1 VVKPLPVFAAAL
13 LLMCGCGTFACS
25 PRPTDIG
32 DLNTTEV
39 TFPNGK
45 KVLAETMLQTID
57 QMRGMM
63 FRDALAKDRGM
74 LFVHPTEG
82 NYAYWMYQVR
92 IPLDIIWMNHEQR
105 IVEIS
110 ANTPACPSKSAKEC
124 PTFGGHQKARYV
136 LELAGGGA
144 ALYDLKVGDALSF

>member
-1 VVKPLPVFAAAL
+1 MVKALPVFAAAFL
-13 LLMCGCGTFACS
+13 LLCACGPKPA
-25 PRPTDIG
+25 DVE

-45 KVLAETMLQTID
+45 SVVAETMLRDID

-63 FRDALAKDRGM
+63 FRDSLAKDRGM
-74 LFVHPTEG
+74 LFIHRAEENVP
-82 NYAYWMYQVR
+82 YWMYQVR
-92 IPLDIIWMNHEQR
+92 IPLDIIWMDHDRR

-110 ANTPACPSKSAKEC
+110 ANTPACTSKASRDCPSY
-124 PTFGGHQKARYV
+124 GGHQKARYV

-144 ALYDLKVGDALSF
+144 ALYGLKVGDTLSF